1 MTSKRCGAKTKDGK
15 KCRSWAM
22 TNGKCRLHGGLS
34 PAGIASPL
42 FKHGR
47 YSKVLGINLAQRYN
61 AALSDPELL
70 SIREDISLV
79 DVRNQILLEQI
90 EKENPTALWP
100 AVLVKFKSVKAASPG
115 GNKRYMNALAELEA
129 IIQTG
134 YNDYVAWQEVISNL
148 EMRRKLVESE
158 EKRLIA
164 MQQAITSERALLMIA
179 RVIDV
184 IRQNVS
190 DRAILSAITNDL
202 RAVFSEGANQ
212 GH

>member
-1 MTSKRCGAKTKDGK
+1 
-15 KCRSWAM
+15 
-22 TNGKCRLHGGLS
+22 
-34 PAGIASPL
+34 
-42 FKHGR
+42 
-47 YSKVLGINLAQRYN
+47 
-61 AALSDPELL
+61 
-70 SIREDISLV
+70 
-79 DVRNQILLEQI
+79 
-90 EKENPTALWP
+90 
-100 AVLVKFKSVKAASPG
+100 
-115 GNKRYMNALAELEA
+115 
-129 IIQTG
+129 
-134 YNDYVAWQEVISNL
+134 
-148 EMRRKLVESE
+148 MRRKLVESE